1 MKNVCLLWSNAFR
14 CAAMFVCAGVLCVVT
29 AIEAGEPST
38 IEDAERRSLEI
49 LQTGLQ
55 SPDLGVALNAAEGLT
70 NAGKQQEVIA
80 ALAPQLKQT
89 TESRRRCELARELV
103 RAGERSSLA
112 ILVQA
117 LQDDVAFETQTAA
130 CEALFRIE
138 EIGEGPILRKRFD
151 QLQNINAQT
160 ILAAAA
166 LAQWG
171 NPLATAKLR
180 EVIKQ
185 AEWKDLQIAAWAV
198 ARLGDAES
206 IGLLKTRQQSASTA
220 SDRLALNAALALL
233 GDETARHTLPSYL
246 QDSDPLVR
254 SEAIQFIGEAGI
266 VAARPELI
274 RLLAD
279 PDEGTTIRAAQ
290 AILNLSHRSDS
301 PKSDPAT
308 NFARNVF
315 PATPKFPRYSEG
327 SVIALNDDVLLYA
340 VTEFQK
346 SSDHADAQIVA
357 RRSTDGGLTWGDKEV
372 LQPNTG
378 SLNVMSVTLRYLA
391 PPTELHRPIGMFY
404 LNKNSYSDIRV
415 MLRISNDGC
424 RTFGDPIRVSPHM
437 GYHIL
442 NNDRV
447 TRLSTGRLIVPLAS
461 TADVQRV
468 NHFVCQCCLSDD
480 GGKTWRLGKESVD
493 YPKRGAMEP
502 EVVEID
508 GNRVMMIFRNQLGHI
523 AHAMSEDGGETWSE
537 PQSLGVPG
545 PEAPATIRRIP
556 STGDLLLI
564 WNDNVEKGR
573 HHGGSRNPLS
583 LAISS
588 DEGKTWRL
596 RRNVEAEKGH
606 EYAYTSVL
614 FWKGRLL
621 MTYYVGGAGK
631 ISSRFRSIPIRDLY
645 TEPAS

>member
-1 MKNVCLLWSNAFR
+1 MKNLRFLWSNTFR
-14 CAAMFVCAGVLCVVT
+14 SAPFVCAAMLFATSALL
-29 AIEAGEPST
+29 ADEPSAV
-38 IEDAERRSLEI
+38 ENPEQRSLEI
-49 LQTGLQ
+49 LQRGLQ
-55 SPDLGVALNAAEGLT
+55 SSSFANLLNAAEGLT
-70 NAGKQQEVIA
+70 AAGKQKEVIA
-80 ALAPQLKQT
+80 ALSPKLKQT
-89 TESRRRCELARELV
+89 KGSDRKCELARELV
-103 RAGERSSLA
+103 RAGERSYLA

-117 LQDDVAFETQTAA
+117 LQDDVALETQAVA
-130 CEALFRIE
+130 CDALFQID
-138 EIGEGPILRKRFD
+138 EIGEGRILRKRYD
-151 QLQNINAQT
+151 QLQNVNAQT

-171 NPLATAKLR
+171 NPQAAAKLR
-180 EVIKQ
+180 EVVKQ
-185 AEWKDLQIAAWAV
+185 AEWPDARLAAGAL
-198 ARLGDAES
+198 ARLGETDDVA
-206 IGLLKTRQQSASTA
+206 LLKMRQQDARTVR
-220 SDRLALNAALALL
+220 DRLAFDAALALL
-233 GDETARHTLPSYL
+233 GDETARSALPNFL

-254 SEAIQFIGEAGI
+254 SDAIKFIGEAGI
-266 VAARPELI
+266 ATARPELI

-279 PDEGTTIRAAQ
+279 PDEGTAILTAQ
-290 AILNLSHRSDS
+290 AILKLAHRNDAAASDQT
-301 PKSDPAT
+301 A

-315 PATPKFPRYSEG
+315 PATPEFPRYSEG
-327 SVIALNDDVLLYA
+327 SVIGLNDDVLLYA
-340 VTEFQK
+340 VTEFRK

-357 RRSTDGGLTWGDKEV
+357 RRSNDGGLTWGEKQV

-378 SLNVMSVTLRYLA
+378 SLNVMSVTLRHLA
-391 PPTELHRPIGMFY
+391 PPTERHRPIGMFY

-415 MLRISNDGC
+415 MLRISDDDC
-424 RTFGDPIRVSPHM
+424 RTFGDPIRVSPHL

-461 TADVQRV
+461 TEDVQRV

-480 GGKTWRLGKESVD
+480 GGETWRLGQESVD

-523 AHAMSEDGGETWSE
+523 AQSISLDGGETWSE

-564 WNDNVEKGR
+564 WNDNLEKGH
-573 HHGGSRNPLS
+573 HHGGARNPLT

-596 RRNVEAEKGH
+596 RRNVEAEKGYG
-606 EYAYTSVL
+606 YAYTSVL

-621 MTYYVGGAGK
+621 MTYYVGGGGK
-631 ISSRFRSIPIRDLY
+631 VSSRFRSIPIRDLY
-645 TEPAS
+645 LEPES